1 MDVETIKK
9 NFYDL
14 RREKGLTWAD
24 IAAAAGVNDYHK
36 ITNLLNSSGL
46 TLSTLERLSALVGV
60 EPWQLL
66 KPQDE
71 HTNTTGQ
78 AAPIMCP
85 YCGKP
90 LILTVSIPETNE
102 DTTNPEK

>member
-1 MDVETIKK
+1 MDIEDVKK
-9 NFYDL
+9 NFDEI
-14 RREKGLTWAD
+14 RRAKGLKIDEICASLGGITRQALYNYMKNGATLATLNK
-24 IAAAAGVNDYHK
+24 IAAA
-36 ITNLLNSSGL
+36 L
-46 TLSTLERLSALVGV
+46 GV
-60 EPWQLL
+60 EAWQLL

-71 HTNTTGQ
+71 QTNTTGQ

-90 LILTVSIPETNE
+90 LILTASKPETNE